1 MHNEANQKISMF
13 IDEELD
19 YRESVELLKKFK
31 SDEAVKAKMRRYQV
45 ISHVI
50 KTEEYFPLSAD
61 FTDKISAQIQ
71 QEPVYLLPVA
81 SQPQTNQRKKLYAIA
96 ASTIAAV
103 VLVGKSINNQ
113 PSTAYPALS
122 SSSTVAPQQ
131 LAAIPVDKPEVKV
144 RPDNNRLPA
153 NARFNDYLRA
163 HNGSIYTS
171 GEVSIQ
177 PYARVAAFG
186 KD

>member
-13 IDEELD
+13 IDEELE
-19 YRESVELLKKFK
+19 YRESVELLKKIK
-31 SDEAVKAKMRRYQV
+31 LDDAVKAKMRRYQI

-50 KTEEYFPLSAD
+50 KTEEYIPLSAD

-71 QEPVYLLPVA
+71 QEPVYLLPVT
-81 SQPQTNQRKKLYAIA
+81 SQPQSNQRKKMYAIA

-103 VLVGKSINNQ
+103 VLVGKAINDQ
-113 PSTAYPALS
+113 SSTTYPAS
-122 SSSTVAPQQ
+122 ASSSTVAPQQ
-131 LAAIPVDKPEVKV
+131 LAAIPVNKPELKV
-144 RPDNNRLPA
+144 HANNRQPA